1 MFELCEKKIKKCL
14 AAKGLGQ
21 TQAGYDSLI
30 ENSPDGVVSL
40 KSVTARED
48 GEVVNNPQRLP
59 GSRQVVSCGS
69 GKPFVL
75 THYLAIIYIYFHPNL
90 PTFPLMR

>member
-21 TQAGYDSLI
+21 TQARYDSLI

-59 GSRQVVSCGS
+59 VVAKAC
-69 GKPFVL
+69 
-75 THYLAIIYIYFHPNL
+75 LADQARRSY
-90 PTFPLMR
+90 